1 MQDRAISIGAAGGRA
16 RAWRAL
22 APGIDQPGTQLDRGF
37 TFEEIA
43 GALASGEFKP
53 ASADRDT

>member
-1 MQDRAISIGAAGGRA
+1 MQDRAISIGAASGRA
-16 RAWRAL
+16 RAREP

-37 TFEEIA
+37 TFEAIA
-43 GALASGEFKP
+43 GALASGECKP